1 MFRREERWE
10 SLLSGFVCS
19 MRVRKGEELRFN
31 LDPIDKKRARSECVR
46 NLISKGVEWFYNS
59 KVRAFEPENKE
70 S

>member
-1 MFRREERWE
+1 MGIPSVRICMFNE
-10 SLLSGFVCS
+10 SE
-19 MRVRKGEELRFN
+19 KGEELRFN
-31 LDPIDKKRARSECVR
+31 LDPIDKKRARSECIR